1 VAHTQDRPGRPL
13 RYRHR
18 SAAAGPSRGRI
29 LLSSSCACL
38 GGCVG
43 KTSQDTHSTILRF
56 HTSQKLC
63 CPPSN
68 TWFPNSVIA
77 RAVHIYDA
85 LAFSFGTERLQARE
99 QRSHGVEGEREGSIF
114 RMICTHTQNPC
125 GPSPMTHAP
134 LCLLPWA
141 LPFIF
146 PLLPSLSPQPN
157 RGRWTPRRRQRQQQP
172 KSHVLA

>member
-1 VAHTQDRPGRPL
+1 MSRLCRAVACATACPHSSPPPSPRIPDLTSIVSPTSANNPVPDGQCHPVQCARRRPMARTQDRPGRPL

-29 LLSSSCACL
+29 LLSTSCTGL

-77 RAVHIYDA
+77 HAVHIYDA
-85 LAFSFGTERLQARE
+85 LALSFRTERLQARE
-99 QRSHGVEGEREGSIF
+99 PRSHGVE
-114 RMICTHTQNPC
+114 
-125 GPSPMTHAP
+125 
-134 LCLLPWA
+134 
-141 LPFIF
+141 
-146 PLLPSLSPQPN
+146 
-157 RGRWTPRRRQRQQQP
+157 
-172 KSHVLA
+172 